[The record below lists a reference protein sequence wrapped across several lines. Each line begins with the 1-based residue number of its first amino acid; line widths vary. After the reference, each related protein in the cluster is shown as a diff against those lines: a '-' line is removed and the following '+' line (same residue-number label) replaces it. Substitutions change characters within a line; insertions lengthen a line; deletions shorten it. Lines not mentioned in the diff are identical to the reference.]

1 MKRFKIDQ
9 VKTKT
14 EEHPYFK
21 DFYEGEAKP
30 QGAGPAGYIYIFDQL
45 LKQFLKT
52 FINHFWKRL
61 YSCFFVCFSFF
72 FIKHSIT
79 PDKP

>member
-45 LKQFLKT
+45 FKQFLKT
-52 FINHFWKRL
+52 FINNFGNA
-61 YSCFFVCFSFF
+61 CIFVFLSVSFF
-72 FIKHSIT
+72 L
-79 PDKP
+79 